1 MSNASEAQG
10 KFIFEARD
18 LASRLRSLNWDDVQ
32 IVFHADADGTAAAAI
47 ACLALRSMGVCFS
60 ARSVT
65 QMDMKVL
72 DSIAAA
78 SKPVV
83 FLDIGSG
90 YLSEITSMLDPSKVV
105 ILDHHEVQ
113 GDPGEVLM
121 LNPNQ
126 HGLNGGSDISGS
138 GVSYFVF
145 KNLVDDT
152 MRMSELAIVG
162 ALADMQD
169 VGADRSLSGLNSAI
183 VLEAE
188 EMGVVRVEEDFV
200 FFGRETL
207 PIHVSISSSTNFII
221 PGLTGD
227 ENVAL
232 NFLRGLGIEVKVDD
246 RWRTFNSLSEAERS
260 RLLTGLMQYMVD
272 LGFSQEVVQN
282 LFGTVYVFT
291 GEPRGTVLRDGR
303 EFSALLNSCARMGS
317 SSLGLAVAMGERGR
331 LFEDAQRVSREY
343 RTAISKSLSSLLN
356 MPGAKVESE
365 RILLYNGEG
374 IVDPRVLSPVAS
386 IISSSLPKGFGKI
399 LVVTASED
407 DTLKVSIR
415 VPRRLVEKGVS
426 GSLLASTAAKQV
438 GGIGGGHDVASGATI
453 PRRRLHSFMEVF
465 EKNAAEQ
472 FSKMLRDS

>member
-1 MSNASEAQG
+1 MSNASEAYG
-10 KFIFEARD
+10 KFISEARD
-18 LASRLRSLNWDDVQ
+18 LASRIRSLGWDDVQ

-47 ACLALRSMGVCFS
+47 ACLALRSMGVCFA

-65 QMDMKVL
+65 QMDMAVLESIEKV
-72 DSIAAA
+72 

-90 YLSEITSMLDPSKVV
+90 YLNEIKSTLDPSMVV

-113 GDPGEVLM
+113 GDPSGMLM

-126 HGLNGGSDISGS
+126 HGLNGGSEISGS
-138 GVSYFVF
+138 GVSYLVF
-145 KNLVDDT
+145 KNLVEDAA
-152 MRMSELAIVG
+152 RMSELAIVG

-169 VGADRSLSGLNSAI
+169 VGAGRSLSGLNSVI

-188 EMGVVRVEEDFV
+188 ETGVVRVEEDFV

-232 NFLRGLGIEVKVDD
+232 NFLRSLGMEVKVDD

-272 LGFSQEVVQN
+272 LGLSSESVQN
-282 LFGTVYVFT
+282 LFGTVYVFK

-303 EFSALLNSCARMGS
+303 EFSALLNSCARMGF

-331 LFEDAQRVSREY
+331 FFEDAQRVSREY
-343 RTAISKSLSSLLN
+343 RTVISKSLSSLLN

-386 IISSSLPKGFGKI
+386 IISSNLPKDFGKI
-399 LVVTASED
+399 LIVTASED

-415 VPRRLVEKGVS
+415 VPRTLVEKGIS

-438 GGIGGGHDVASGATI
+438 GGLGGGHDVASGATI
-453 PRRRLHSFMEVF
+453 PRRRLHSFMEAV

-472 FSKMLRDS
+472 FNKMLRSS

>member
-1 MSNASEAQG
+1 
-10 KFIFEARD
+10 
-18 LASRLRSLNWDDVQ
+18 
-32 IVFHADADGTAAAAI
+32 
-47 ACLALRSMGVCFS
+47 
-60 ARSVT
+60 
-65 QMDMKVL
+65 
-72 DSIAAA
+72 
-78 SKPVV
+78 
-83 FLDIGSG
+83 
-90 YLSEITSMLDPSKVV
+90 
-105 ILDHHEVQ
+105 
-113 GDPGEVLM
+113 M

-126 HGLNGGSDISGS
+126 HGLNGGSEISGS

-169 VGADRSLSGLNSAI
+169 VGAGRSLSGLNSAI

-232 NFLRGLGIEVKVDD
+232 NFLRSLGIEVKVDD

-272 LGFSQEVVQN
+272 LGLSPEGVQN

-291 GEPRGTVLRDGR
+291 GEPRSTMLRDGR

-343 RTAISKSLSSLLN
+343 RTVISKSLSSLLN

-386 IISSSLPKGFGKI
+386 IISSSLSKGFGKI
-399 LVVTASED
+399 LIVTASED
-407 DTLKVSIR
+407 DTL
-415 VPRRLVEKGVS
+415 
-426 GSLLASTAAKQV
+426 
-438 GGIGGGHDVASGATI
+438 
-453 PRRRLHSFMEVF
+453 
-465 EKNAAEQ
+465 
-472 FSKMLRDS
+472 